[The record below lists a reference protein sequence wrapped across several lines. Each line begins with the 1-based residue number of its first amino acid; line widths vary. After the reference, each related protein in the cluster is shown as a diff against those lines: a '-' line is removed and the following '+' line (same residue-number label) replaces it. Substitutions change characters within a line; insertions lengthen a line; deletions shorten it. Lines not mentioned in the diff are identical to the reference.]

1 MQLKGRNML
10 AIGIDWATRTHVAV
24 LMTKPGEVLACVT
37 FADTYE
43 GYLHLLDRIR
53 AYAAEL
59 KTDEIAFAIERKD
72 LRVVEFLLANN
83 FIGYLVDPN
92 RMAGYRLR
100 YCSSGAK
107 SDDRDGFVL
116 ADVLLKDRD
125 QLTPIKIE
133 SEAIQRLKMLLADRA
148 GFVTDQVVL
157 TGRLRTCLREYY
169 PAALELF
176 ADVTRPTALAFL
188 EAYPTLE
195 RTKGLDDE
203 TLRDFLKAHHAS
215 SRQRMQR
222 MLGALV
228 KPAIPVPAVIVEVKQ
243 KTMLGLVAQLSGVQ
257 KIIDRCDADI
267 RAAMAENPETK
278 RFDGLPGAGTIV
290 SGTLYVLFG
299 DDRTRFANAHEVQ
312 SYVGTAPRTIQSG
325 QMRVVGFR
333 FGCHRDYRAIITRWA
348 FSSLRQAQWA
358 KRYYNQKRKEG
369 KTHYHALR
377 CLANILLKIAFTIWK
392 HQTEY
397 DENIYFAQ
405 VVRHRMNNEE

>member
-1 MQLKGRNML
+1 MKGTNML
-10 AIGIDWATRTHVAV
+10 AIGIDWATRFHVAV
-24 LMTKPGEVLACVT
+24 FMTKPGEVLARIT
-37 FADTYE
+37 FDNTYE

-53 AYAAEL
+53 AYAYEL
-59 KTDEIAFAIERKD
+59 KTDEVAFAIESKD
-72 LRVVEFLLANN
+72 LRLVDFLLANS
-83 FIGYLVDPN
+83 FTGYLVDPN
-92 RMAGYRLR
+92 RMEGYRLR

-125 QLTPIKIE
+125 QLTPIRTA
-133 SEAIQRLKMLLADRA
+133 SDAIQRLKMLLADRA

-157 TGRLRTCLREYY
+157 TGRLGTCLREYY

-176 ADVTRPTALAFL
+176 ASVTGSTILAFL

-195 RTKGLDDE
+195 QTKNLDDQ
-203 TLRDFLKAHHAS
+203 TLSDFLKVHHAF
-215 SRQRMQR
+215 SRKRMQR
-222 MLGALV
+222 MLDALV
-228 KPAIPVPAVIVEVKQ
+228 KPAIPVPAVIVEVKH
-243 KTMLGLVAQLSGVQ
+243 KTALGLVAQLQVVR

-267 RAAMAENPETK
+267 HAALAENPETK
-278 RFDGLPGAGTIV
+278 RFNGLPGAGPII

-325 QMRVVGFR
+325 ESRMVGFR
-333 FGCHRDYRAIITRWA
+333 FRCHRDYRAVITRWA
-348 FSSLRQAQWA
+348 FSSLRRAQWT
-358 KRYYNQKRKEG
+358 KCYYNQKRREG

-392 HQTEY
+392 RQTEY
-397 DENIYFAQ
+397 DENQYLAQ
-405 VVRHRMNNEE
+405 IARHRMNNEA

>member
-1 MQLKGRNML
+1 ML
-10 AIGIDWATRTHVAV
+10 AVGIDWATRTHVAV
-24 LMTKPGEVLACVT
+24 LMTKPGEILTCVT

-53 AYAAEL
+53 AYAAQL
-59 KTDEIAFAIERKD
+59 KTEEVAFAIERKE
-72 LRVVEFLLANN
+72 LRLVEFLLANN

-92 RMAGYRLR
+92 RMEGYRLR

-116 ADVLLKDRD
+116 ADVLLKDRE

-133 SEAIQRLKMLLADRA
+133 SDAIRRLKMLLADRA
-148 GFVTDQVVL
+148 GFVADQVVL
-157 TGRLRTCLREYY
+157 TGRLQTCLREYY
-169 PAALELF
+169 PVALELF

-188 EAYPTLE
+188 ETYPTLE
-195 RTKGLDDE
+195 QTKDLTDQ
-203 TLRDFLKAHHAS
+203 TLRDFLKAHRAF

-228 KPAIPVPAVIVEVKQ
+228 KPAIPVPAVIVEVKH
-243 KTMLGLVAQLSGVQ
+243 KTMLGLVAQLKGVQ
-257 KIIDRCDADI
+257 KIIDRCDVDI

-278 RFDGLPGAGTIV
+278 RFDGLPGAGMIV
-290 SGTLYVLFG
+290 SSTLSVLFG

-312 SYVGTAPRTIQSG
+312 SYVGTTPRTIQSG

-348 FSSLRQAQWA
+348 FSSLRQAQWT
-358 KRYYNQKRKEG
+358 KRYYDQKRKEG
-369 KTHYHALR
+369 KSHYHALR
-377 CLANILLKIAFTIWK
+377 CLANTLLKIAFTIWK
-392 HQTEY
+392 RETEY
-397 DENIYFAQ
+397 VENVYLAQ
-405 VVRHRMNNEE
+405 IARHRMNNEPILGSA

>member
-1 MQLKGRNML
+1 ML
-10 AIGIDWATRTHVAV
+10 AIGIDWATRTHVAIF
-24 LMTKPGEVLACVT
+24 MTKPGEVLACIK

-59 KTDEIAFAIERKD
+59 KTEEIAFAIERKD

-92 RMAGYRLR
+92 RMKGYRLR

-116 ADVLLKDRD
+116 ADVLLKDRE
-125 QLTPIKIE
+125 QLTLIKIE
-133 SEAIQRLKMLLADRA
+133 SDAIRRLKMLLADRA
-148 GFVTDQVVL
+148 GFVADQVAL
-157 TGRLRTCLREYY
+157 TGRLQTCLREYY

-188 EAYPTLE
+188 ETYPTLE
-195 RTKGLDDE
+195 QTKDLNDE
-203 TLRDFLKAHHAS
+203 TLRDFLKAHHAAN
-215 SRQRMQR
+215 RQRMQT
-222 MLGALV
+222 MLKALV
-228 KPAIPVPAVIVEVKQ
+228 KTAIPVPAVIVEVKH
-243 KTMLGLVAQLSGVQ
+243 KTMLGLVAQLQGVQ

-267 RAAMAENPETK
+267 RAAIAENPETK
-278 RFDGLPGAGTIV
+278 RFEGLPGAGMIF
-290 SGTLYVLFG
+290 SSTLYVLFG
-299 DDRTRFANAHEVQ
+299 DDRTRFANAQEVQ

-325 QMRVVGFR
+325 KLKVVGFR
-333 FGCHRDYRAIITRWA
+333 FGCRQDYRAIITRWA
-348 FSSLRQAQWA
+348 FSSLRRAQWT
-358 KRYYNQKRKEG
+358 KRYYDQKRKEG

-392 HQTEY
+392 NQTEY
-397 DENIYFAQ
+397 DENVYLAQ
-405 VVRHRMNNEE
+405 VLRHQMNNEE